1 MSTGQ
6 HHLLLVPREIRDAIY
21 REYLFI
27 DAEYGYIYDFD
38 AGKLRGARSPPVD
51 ELGVACNQ
59 GQASI
64 VTLHS
69 CLASLPRGPSRAD
82 SLTLGR
88 SQSISP

>member
-1 MSTGQ
+1 MSAGE
-6 HHLLLVPREIRDAIY
+6 HHLLLVPREVRDAIY

-59 GQASI
+59 GQAS
-64 VTLHS
+64 TS
-69 CLASLPRGPSRAD
+69 SYLPCFPTQRSR
-82 SLTLGR
+82 LTLT
-88 SQSISP
+88 P